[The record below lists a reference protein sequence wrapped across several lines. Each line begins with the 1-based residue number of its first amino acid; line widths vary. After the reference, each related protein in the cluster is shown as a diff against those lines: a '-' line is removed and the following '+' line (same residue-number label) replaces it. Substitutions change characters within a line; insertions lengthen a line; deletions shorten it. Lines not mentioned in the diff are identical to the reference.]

1 MRRRI
6 RLLLD
11 YHFNDLT
18 LHFTV
23 IKMSHWFSTSGPF
36 FFAVL
41 YAIILKITEGEIEN
55 HLRHLNLPQHK
66 LLCTES
72 SSLSLQGEKDNLAF
86 ERNCE

>member
-1 MRRRI
+1 
-6 RLLLD
+6 
-11 YHFNDLT
+11 
-18 LHFTV
+18 
-23 IKMSHWFSTSGPF
+23 MSHWFSTSGPF

-86 ERNCE
+86 ERSCE